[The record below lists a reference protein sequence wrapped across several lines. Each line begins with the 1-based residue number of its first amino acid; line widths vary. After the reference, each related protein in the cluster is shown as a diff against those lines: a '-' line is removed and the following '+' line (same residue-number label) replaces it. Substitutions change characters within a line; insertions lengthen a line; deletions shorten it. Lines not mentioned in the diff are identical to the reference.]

1 MLTST
6 ITNEAPRVNTNNVS
20 YPAGTFEFPSG
31 VADIVAI
38 PFTNSTESISA
49 VNVPASAIHSITD
62 TFAPGTSNEAQ
73 IPLSFIMFNTS
84 TPVVCPGTTTPK
96 SNVIGL

>member
-49 VNVPASAIHSITD
+49 VNVPASAEHVIVKLNLIRSQ
-62 TFAPGTSNEAQ
+62 FRPL
-73 IPLSFIMFNTS
+73 PLSAE
-84 TPVVCPGTTTPK
+84 
-96 SNVIGL
+96 